1 MRNLDQ
7 YLPGGD
13 VRNPGVYSPQDQ
25 TNKGKLATSFDASN
39 LPIKS
44 CETYYAIRLAG
55 FKNFN
60 VIYPVAGYPANLKS
74 SPSLSQHIRIP
85 IMRRAAEK

>member
-25 TNKGKLATSFDASN
+25 TNKGKLATSFGASN
-39 LPIKS
+39 
-44 CETYYAIRLAG
+44 CAMHFAIHFAWC
-55 FKNFN
+55 KNFD
-60 VIYPVAGYPANLKS
+60 VIWDTNRCHKRHDEASVQFGI
-74 SPSLSQHIRIP
+74 LSIC
-85 IMRRAAEK
+85 KL

>member
-44 CETYYAIRLAG
+44 CETYYAIHFAG

-60 VIYPVAGYPANLKS
+60 VIWVANRCHKRHEEASVPLGILLICK
-74 SPSLSQHIRIP
+74 L
-85 IMRRAAEK
+85 

>member
-25 TNKGKLATSFDASN
+25 TNKGNLATSFDTSN
-39 LPIKS
+39 LPRSS
-44 CETYYAIRLAG
+44 CETSYAIHFAC
-55 FKNFN
+55 FESFN
-60 VIYPVAGYPANLKS
+60 VI
-74 SPSLSQHIRIP
+74 
-85 IMRRAAEK
+85 

>member
-44 CETYYAIRLAG
+44 CETYYAIHFAG

-60 VIYPVAGYPANLKS
+60 VIWVANRGHKRHEEASVPLGILLICK
-74 SPSLSQHIRIP
+74 L
-85 IMRRAAEK
+85 

>member
-25 TNKGKLATSFDASN
+25 TNKGKLATSFGASN
-39 LPIKS
+39 FPNPLNHYTNHGILLVRKNNVTEKIFSDRFCKS
-44 CETYYAIRLAG
+44 TDLLI
-55 FKNFN
+55 
-60 VIYPVAGYPANLKS
+60 
-74 SPSLSQHIRIP
+74 
-85 IMRRAAEK
+85 

>member
-44 CETYYAIRLAG
+44 CETYYAIHFAG
-55 FKNFN
+55 F
-60 VIYPVAGYPANLKS
+60 
-74 SPSLSQHIRIP
+74 
-85 IMRRAAEK
+85 